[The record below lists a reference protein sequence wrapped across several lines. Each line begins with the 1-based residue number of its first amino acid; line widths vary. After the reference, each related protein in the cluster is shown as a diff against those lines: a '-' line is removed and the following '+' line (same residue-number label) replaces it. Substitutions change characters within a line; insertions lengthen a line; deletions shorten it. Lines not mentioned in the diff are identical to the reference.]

1 MPPVIG
7 LPLDR
12 RDGRVKVTG
21 RAKYTAEFAIDGTAC
36 AVIVQST
43 IPSGMIA
50 SFDLVDAHA
59 VPGVLVILT
68 PDNAPRLK
76 PAAESSNPTA
86 PDVIRVPLLQD
97 RNIYYNGQHIA
108 VVVADTLERAQ
119 HAAALVKATY
129 RQDEAQI
136 DMRDALAEAYP
147 PKHFRNGARSPDSR
161 RGDPEAALATA
172 SVRLD
177 VLYATPTEYHNPME
191 PHATLALWEG
201 DGEEARLTVY
211 NATQYISGTQRTL
224 AMLFGLKPEQVR
236 VICPFVGGGFGGK
249 GTTWPHVTL
258 AAMAARAVG
267 RPVKL
272 VLDRRQ
278 MYGSTG
284 HRPQTLQHLRIGA
297 EPDGRLVALTH
308 DVLNQMS
315 PPVIG
320 EFCEPAGL
328 VSEMLYACPNVAVT
342 HRLVPLNRPLPT
354 YMRAPGEAPG
364 SFALESALDELAAA
378 IRLDPLELRL
388 RNYAEIDS
396 HEDKPFSSKSL
407 HQCYAAGA
415 QVFGWERRPLAP
427 RTMRDGNEL
436 IGWGMATATRAA
448 NWQDTSVR
456 LVFTADG
463 DVTVQCGSHDL
474 GTGTYTIA
482 AQMTADLLNMPMR
495 RIHVEL
501 GDTRFPKAPISA
513 GSLTAASIGAGLLA
527 TTDEAR
533 NQLFQLAL
541 ATSRSPLA
549 GLAESDLML
558 EDGFIFARS
567 APQMRLAIAA
577 LLARNGMERLA
588 VTGNAKPDEHRKDFS
603 HHSFGAQFAEVRVDP
618 DLGTVRVSRWV
629 GVFAAGRILNAKTA
643 RSQAIGAITYG
654 IGMALMEE
662 TRLDPH
668 SGRIVNA
675 NLAEYL
681 VPVNADIP
689 EIATIFIDEQDRCT
703 NPAGVKGLGE
713 TPMVGVAAAIA
724 NAVWHA
730 TGIRVRDLPITVE
743 KLLV

>member
-1 MPPVIG
+1 MPPVTG

-21 RAKYTAEFAIDGTAC
+21 RAKYAAEFAIDGAAH
-36 AVIVQST
+36 AVVVQST
-43 IPSGMIA
+43 IPSGAITG
-50 SFDLVDAHA
+50 FDLADAHA
-59 VPGVLVILT
+59 VPGVLAILT

-76 PAAESSNPTA
+76 QAAEASNPTA

-97 RNIYYNGQHIA
+97 GNVYYNGQHIA
-108 VVVADTLERAQ
+108 VVVADTLERAE
-119 HAAALVKATY
+119 HAAALVKVAY
-129 RQDEAQI
+129 RQDEPQI
-136 DMRDALAEAYP
+136 DMRDALADAYP
-147 PKHFRNGARSPDSR
+147 PKHFRNGARPPDSR

-172 SVRLD
+172 PVRLD
-177 VLYATPTEYHNPME
+177 AFYATPTEYHNPME
-191 PHATLALWEG
+191 PHATIALWEG
-201 DGEEARLTVY
+201 EGDDARLTVY

-224 AMLFGLKPEQVR
+224 AVLFGLKPEQVR
-236 VICPFVGGGFGGK
+236 VICPFLGGGFGGK
-249 GTTWPHVTL
+249 GTTWPHVAL
-258 AAMAARAVG
+258 AAMASRVAG

-278 MYGSTG
+278 MYSSTG
-284 HRPQTLQHLRIGA
+284 HRPQILQHLRIGA

-308 DVLNQMS
+308 DVLSQMS

-320 EFCEPAGL
+320 EYSEPAGL

-364 SFALESALDELAAA
+364 SFALESALDELAASV
-378 IRLDPLELRL
+378 RLDPLELRL
-388 RNYAEIDS
+388 RNYAETDP
-396 HEDKPFSSKSL
+396 HEDKPFTSKSL
-407 HQCYAAGA
+407 RQCYMAGA
-415 QVFGWERRPLAP
+415 QAFGWERRPLRP
-427 RTMRDGNEL
+427 RSMRDGNEL

-463 DVTVQCGSHDL
+463 DVTVQCGSHDI

-482 AQMTADLLNMPMR
+482 AQMAADLLNMPMR
-495 RIHVEL
+495 RVHVEL
-501 GDTRFPKAPISA
+501 GDTSFPKAPISA

-527 TTDEAR
+527 ATKEAR
-533 NQLFQLAL
+533 TQLFRLAL
-541 ATSRSPLA
+541 ATHRSPLA
-549 GLAESDLML
+549 GFAESDLAL
-558 EDGFIFARS
+558 EDGFIVARS
-567 APQMRLAIAA
+567 APQARLGIAA
-577 LLARNGMERLA
+577 LLARNGVERLA
-588 VTGNAKPDEHRKDFS
+588 ATGNAKPDEHRKDFS
-603 HHSFGAQFAEVRVDP
+603 NHSFGAQFAEVRVDP

-629 GVFAAGRILNAKTA
+629 GAFAAGRILNAKTA
-643 RSQAIGAITYG
+643 RSQAIGGIIYG

-668 SGRIVNA
+668 SGRTMNA

-689 EIATIFIDEQDRCT
+689 EIATIFIDERDRLT
-703 NPAGVKGLGE
+703 NPLGVKGFGE

-730 TGIRVRDLPITVE
+730 TGIRVRKLPITVE
-743 KLLV
+743 KLLG